1 VKGCEQLLIHFN
13 AIVVEIA
20 SKFKNGKTSKTKKI
34 HNFLCSV
41 LNWLNMWEM
50 GSISELILIDSIIP
64 NISAIEIELRG
75 GDLGNGIRCLG
86 KVVIMWVN
94 SEKHG

>member
-1 VKGCEQLLIHFN
+1 
-13 AIVVEIA
+13 
-20 SKFKNGKTSKTKKI
+20 
-34 HNFLCSV
+34 
-41 LNWLNMWEM
+41 MWEM